1 MTFTRHLNPEA
12 GSSSSSRQRSS
23 NPRKS
28 PIAQKTARMG
38 RNPRAGNRA
47 EMPVKVHQPPSF
59 PDKLE
64 ETGAGEAGAMA
75 CGPAVGHA
83 GAGDGR
89 LSPMPRKTVSGRLL
103 NKGTPAAIV
112 EQEPPASTL
121 EASPAEGISNKNPSS
136 EVVRHPEYR
145 LSPRVL
151 LQAGDKIR
159 VSAGP
164 YYESRDLAGNAVRMK
179 MAERGVMTFLGYGES
194 GTSRWIEARGKAGFA
209 ALHIG
214 PEEISGEIP
223 GLIRRPYKIRKVRV
237 KNRPGG
243 SVQPRRRTKAG
254 RTPARPRS
262 RKARLRGGI

>member
-1 MTFTRHLNPEA
+1 MCLFGDDTGFGAGTEVGPKKAEVGQVAGHLAAGRVAEQAGRGKVLPPRAPAAQKAGTPGDINNITPAPAPEA
-12 GSSSSSRQRSS
+12 
-23 NPRKS
+23 
-28 PIAQKTARMG
+28 
-38 RNPRAGNRA
+38 
-47 EMPVKVHQPPSF
+47 
-59 PDKLE
+59 
-64 ETGAGEAGAMA
+64 
-75 CGPAVGHA
+75 
-83 GAGDGR
+83 AGDINKKDR
-89 LSPMPRKTVSGRLL
+89 LQRY
-103 NKGTPAAIV
+103 
-112 EQEPPASTL
+112 
-121 EASPAEGISNKNPSS
+121 
-136 EVVRHPEYR
+136 PELR

-164 YYESRDLAGNAVRMK
+164 YYESHDRAGNAVRMK

-214 PEEISGEIP
+214 PEEISSEIP

-254 RTPARPRS
+254 HTPVRPRS